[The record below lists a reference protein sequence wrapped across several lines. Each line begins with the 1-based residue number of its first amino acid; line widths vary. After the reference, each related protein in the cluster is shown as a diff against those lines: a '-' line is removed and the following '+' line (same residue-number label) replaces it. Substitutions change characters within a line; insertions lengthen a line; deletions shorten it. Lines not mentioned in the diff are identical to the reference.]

1 MMKGLYGRLVLAN
14 ILFLSFLLT
23 GLGIVLGQFF
33 PLFNQGADP
42 IIKRDYLLFLLIVLL
57 TALFVSLFIIS
68 RLLLQYIK
76 PIDEVTSN
84 AIKLAKGDY
93 SIHTSIVDKERK
105 NELSLAISSISQEMQ
120 KISTEQEMEKERL
133 NTLIESMGSG
143 LLMFGR
149 GGTLNLVNGVFRKT
163 FGFKNDEKLIGK
175 TVNSLELPKELES
188 LIEDVYMTEQSRETQ
203 LNLQVNGVAS
213 SVNVYGAP
221 VIGNY
226 GNWLGIV
233 VVIHDI
239 TELVRLEKIRKDF
252 VANVSH
258 ELRTPVTSIKGFA
271 ETLLDGAMNDQTVM
285 KEFLEIIQKE
295 SNRLK
300 LLIDELLVLSDV
312 EREGFTLQY
321 SEVGLRKMI
330 YEAIQVVSGRIEEK
344 DMVVSFDMPNEIV
357 IDGDEGRLIQV
368 MVNLLSN
375 AIIYS
380 MKDTTITIEVREVEE
395 DVLIVVKDEGIGI
408 KEAELERLFERFYRV
423 DRARS
428 RDSGGTGLG
437 LAIVKHLI
445 EVHGGTIQVESEPN
459 VGTSFSL
466 RIPRRKRNY

>member
-1 MMKGLYGRLVLAN
+1 
-14 ILFLSFLLT
+14 
-23 GLGIVLGQFF
+23 
-33 PLFNQGADP
+33 
-42 IIKRDYLLFLLIVLL
+42 
-57 TALFVSLFIIS
+57 
-68 RLLLQYIK
+68 
-76 PIDEVTSN
+76 
-84 AIKLAKGDY
+84 
-93 SIHTSIVDKERK
+93 
-105 NELSLAISSISQEMQ
+105 
-120 KISTEQEMEKERL
+120 
-133 NTLIESMGSG
+133 
-143 LLMFGR
+143 
-149 GGTLNLVNGVFRKT
+149 
-163 FGFKNDEKLIGK
+163 
-175 TVNSLELPKELES
+175 
-188 LIEDVYMTEQSRETQ
+188 MTEQSRETQ
-203 LNLQVNGVAS
+203 LNLQVNGVSS

-344 DMVVSFDMPNEIV
+344 DMLVSFDMPNEIV

-380 MKDTTITIEVREVEE
+380 MKDTTITIEVKEVEE

-445 EVHGGTIQVESEPN
+445 EVHGGTIQVDSEPN
-459 VGTSFSL
+459 VGTSFSI
-466 RIPRRKRNY
+466 RIPRRKRN

>member
-1 MMKGLYGRLVLAN
+1 MKGLYGRLVLAN
-14 ILFLSFLLT
+14 ILFLSVLLT

-33 PLFNQGADP
+33 PLFDQSADP
-42 IIKRDYLLFLLIVLL
+42 VIQRDYLLFLLIVLL
-57 TALFVSLFIIS
+57 TALFVSLFIIT

-84 AIKLAKGDY
+84 AIRLAEGDY
-93 SIHTSIVDKERK
+93 SVHTSIIEKERK
-105 NELSLAISSISQEMQ
+105 NDLSLAISSIAQSMEE
-120 KISTEQEMEKERL
+120 ISTEREMEKERL

-163 FGFKNDEKLIGK
+163 FGFGDDVELFGK
-175 TVNSLELPKELES
+175 TVNSLELPSEIEK
-188 LIEDVYMTEQSRETQ
+188 LIENVYMTEQSRETQ
-203 LNLQVNGVAS
+203 LNLLVNGVSS

-239 TELVRLEKIRKDF
+239 TELVRLEKVRKDF

-271 ETLLDGAMNDQTVM
+271 ETLLDGAMNDETVM

-295 SNRLK
+295 SDRLK

-344 DMVVSFDMPNEIV
+344 DMVVRFDMPYEIV
-357 IDGDEGRLIQV
+357 IDGDKDRLIQV

-380 MKDTTITIEVREVEE
+380 MKDTTITIEVKEVEE
-395 DVLIVVKDEGIGI
+395 DILIVVKDEGIGI
-408 KEAELERLFERFYRV
+408 EELELERLFERFYRV

-445 EVHGGTIQVESEPN
+445 EVHGGTIHVESKPN
-459 VGTSFSL
+459 VGTSFKL
-466 RIPRRKRNY
+466 RVPRRKRNY

>member
-105 NELSLAISSISQEMQ
+105 NELSLAISSISQTMQ

-163 FGFKNDEKLIGK
+163 FDIKNDEKLIGK

-203 LNLQVNGVAS
+203 LNLQVNGVSS

-271 ETLLDGAMNDQTVM
+271 ETLLDGAMSDQTVM

-312 EREGFTLQY
+312 EREGFTLKY

-344 DMVVSFDMPNEIV
+344 DMVISFDMPNEIV

-380 MKDTTITIEVREVEE
+380 VKDTTITIEVKEVEE

-445 EVHGGTIQVESEPN
+445 EVHGGTIQVDSEPN
-459 VGTSFSL
+459 VGTSFSI
-466 RIPRRKRNY
+466 RIPRRKRN

>member
-1 MMKGLYGRLVLAN
+1 MKGLYGRLVLAN
-14 ILFLSFLLT
+14 VLFLLVLLT

-33 PLFNQGADP
+33 PLFNQSKDP
-42 IIKRDYLLFLLIVLL
+42 VLQGHYLVFLLTVLV
-57 TALFVSLFIIS
+57 TAFFVSLLLIT
-68 RLLLQYIK
+68 RLLKQYIK
-76 PIDEVTSN
+76 PIDEASSH
-84 AIKLAKGDY
+84 AIKLAEGNY
-93 SIHTSIVDKERK
+93 SVHTAIIENEQK
-105 NELSLAISSISQEMQ
+105 NDLTLAISSIAQKME
-120 KISTEQEMEKERL
+120 KISSEREMEKERL
-133 NTLIESMGSG
+133 NTLVESIGSG

-149 GGTLNLVNGVFRKT
+149 GGALNLVNGVFRKT
-163 FGFKNDEKLIGK
+163 FGIQDDIKLIGK
-175 TVNSLELPKELES
+175 TVNSLELPIEIEN
-188 LIEDVYMTEQSRETQ
+188 LIDDVYMTEESCDTQ
-203 LNLQVNGVAS
+203 LNLHINGFS
-213 SVNVYGAP
+213 SSINVYGAP

-239 TELVRLEKIRKDF
+239 TELVRLEKVRKDF

-312 EREGFTLQY
+312 EREGFTLQF
-321 SEVGLRKMI
+321 SEVGLKKTI
-330 YEAIQVVSGRIEEK
+330 YEAIQVVSGNIEQK
-344 DMVVSFDMPNEIV
+344 DMIVNFNMPKEIV
-357 IDGDEGRLIQV
+357 IDGDESRLIQV

-375 AIIYS
+375 AITYS
-380 MKDTTITIEVREVEE
+380 MKDTTITIDVKEVEE
-395 DVLIVVKDEGIGI
+395 DVVIVVKDEGIGI
-408 KEAELERLFERFYRV
+408 KESELERLFERFYRV
-423 DRARS
+423 DQARS

-445 EVHGGTIQVESEPN
+445 EVHAGTINIESKLN
-459 VGTSFSL
+459 VGTSISL
-466 RIPRRKRNY
+466 RIPRKKRNY

>member
-1 MMKGLYGRLVLAN
+1 MKGLYGSLILAN
-14 ILFLSFLLT
+14 IVVLSLLLT

-33 PLFNQGADP
+33 PLFNQSAESVLQS
-42 IIKRDYLLFLLIVLL
+42 DYLVFLVTVLLI
-57 TALFVSLFIIS
+57 AFFVSVLIIT
-68 RLLLQYIK
+68 RLLKQYIK
-76 PIDEVTSN
+76 PIDEATSN
-84 AIKLAKGDY
+84 AIKLAEGDY
-93 SIHTSIVDKERK
+93 SVHTAIIK
-105 NELSLAISSISQEMQ
+105 NEQKNDLSLAISSIAQSMEE
-120 KISTEQEMEKERL
+120 ISTEREREKERL
-133 NTLIESMGSG
+133 NTLVESMGSG

-149 GGTLNLVNGVFRKT
+149 GGTLNLVNGVFRDT
-163 FGFKNDEKLIGK
+163 FGFNDEIELIGK
-175 TVNSLELPKELES
+175 TVNSLKLPSEIES
-188 LIEDVYMTEQSRETQ
+188 LIEDVYLTEKSSETQ
-203 LNLQVNGVAS
+203 LNLYVNGFS
-213 SVNVYGAP
+213 SSINVYGAP

-239 TELVRLEKIRKDF
+239 TELVRLENVRKDF

-312 EREGFTLQY
+312 EREGFTLQF
-321 SEVGLRKMI
+321 SEVGIRKMI

-344 DMVVSFDMPNEIV
+344 DMIVNFVMPNEIMV
-357 IDGDEGRLIQV
+357 NGDESRLIQV

-375 AIIYS
+375 SISYS
-380 MKDTTITIEVREVEE
+380 MNDTTITIDVKEVEE
-395 DVLIVVKDEGIGI
+395 DVVIVVKDEGIGI
-408 KEAELERLFERFYRV
+408 KETELERLFERFYRV
-423 DRARS
+423 DQARS

-445 EVHGGTIQVESEPN
+445 EVHGGTITVESKLN
-459 VGTSFSL
+459 VGSSFIL
-466 RIPRRKRNY
+466 RIPRKKRNY

>member
-105 NELSLAISSISQEMQ
+105 NELSLAISSISQSMQ

-203 LNLQVNGVAS
+203 LNLQVNGVSS

-344 DMVVSFDMPNEIV
+344 DMLVSFDMPNEIV

-380 MKDTTITIEVREVEE
+380 MKDTTITIEVKEVEE

-466 RIPRRKRNY
+466 RIPRRKRN

>member
-1 MMKGLYGRLVLAN
+1 MKGLYGSLVLAN
-14 ILFLSFLLT
+14 VLFLSVLFT

-33 PLFNQGADP
+33 PLFNQSVNPELQGH
-42 IIKRDYLLFLLIVLL
+42 YLVFLLTVLL
-57 TALFVSLFIIS
+57 TAFFVSLLLIT
-68 RLLLQYIK
+68 RLLRQYIK
-76 PIDEVTSN
+76 PIDEASSH
-84 AIKLAKGDY
+84 AIKLAEGDY
-93 SIHTSIVDKERK
+93 SVHTAIIENERK
-105 NELSLAISSISQEMQ
+105 NDLTLAISSIAQKME
-120 KISTEQEMEKERL
+120 KISSEREMEKERL
-133 NTLIESMGSG
+133 NTLVESMGSG

-163 FGFKNDEKLIGK
+163 FDIQDDINLIGK
-175 TVNSLELPKELES
+175 TVNSLKLPIEIKS
-188 LIEDVYMTEQSRETQ
+188 LIEDVYMTEESCDTQ
-203 LNLQVNGVAS
+203 LNIHINGFS
-213 SVNVYGAP
+213 SSINVYGAP
-221 VIGNY
+221 VISNY

-239 TELVRLEKIRKDF
+239 TELVRLEKVRKDF

-312 EREGFTLQY
+312 EREGFTLKF
-321 SEVGLRKMI
+321 SEVGLKKMI
-330 YEAIQVVSGRIEEK
+330 YEAIQVVSGNIEEK
-344 DMVVSFDMPNEIV
+344 DMIVNFNMPNEIV
-357 IDGDEGRLIQV
+357 IDGDESRLIQV

-375 AIIYS
+375 AITYS
-380 MKDTTITIEVREVEE
+380 MKNTTITIEVKAVEE
-395 DVLIVVKDEGIGI
+395 DVVIVVKDEGIGI
-408 KEAELERLFERFYRV
+408 KESELERLFERFYRI
-423 DRARS
+423 DQARS

-445 EVHGGTIQVESEPN
+445 EVHDGTINVESKLN
-459 VGTSFSL
+459 VGTVFSL
-466 RIPRRKRNY
+466 RIPRKKRNY

>member
-105 NELSLAISSISQEMQ
+105 NELSLAISSISQTMQ

-175 TVNSLELPKELES
+175 TLNSLELPKELES

-203 LNLQVNGVAS
+203 LNLQVNGVSS

-344 DMVVSFDMPNEIV
+344 DMLVSFDMPNEIV

-380 MKDTTITIEVREVEE
+380 MKDTTITIEVKEVEE

-466 RIPRRKRNY
+466 RIPRRKRN

>member
-1 MMKGLYGRLVLAN
+1 MKGLYGRLVLAN
-14 ILFLSFLLT
+14 ILFLSVLLT

-57 TALFVSLFIIS
+57 TALFVSLYIIT

-84 AIKLAKGDY
+84 AIKLAEGDY
-93 SIHTSIVDKERK
+93 SVHTAMIEKERK
-105 NELSLAISSISQEMQ
+105 NDLSSAIYSISQTMQ
-120 KISTEQEMEKERL
+120 EISTEREMEKERL

-149 GGTLNLVNGVFRKT
+149 GGTLNLVNGVFRTT
-163 FGFKNDEKLIGK
+163 FGFKDDEKLIGK
-175 TVNSLELPKELES
+175 TVNSLELPGELES
-188 LIEDVYMTEQSRETQ
+188 LIEDVYMTEQSCETQ
-203 LNLQVNGVAS
+203 LNLQVNGVSS

-300 LLIDELLVLSDV
+300 RLIDELLVLSDV

-321 SEVGLRKMI
+321 SEVGLKKMI

-380 MKDTTITIEVREVEE
+380 MKDTTITIEVKEIE
-395 DVLIVVKDEGIGI
+395 DDVVIIVKDEGIGI
-408 KEAELERLFERFYRV
+408 KESELERLFERFYRV

-445 EVHGGTIQVESEPN
+445 EVHGGTIQVESKSN

>member
-105 NELSLAISSISQEMQ
+105 NELSLAISSISQSMQ

-163 FGFKNDEKLIGK
+163 FDIKNDEKLIGK

-203 LNLQVNGVAS
+203 LNLQVNGVSS

-344 DMVVSFDMPNEIV
+344 DMLVSFDMPNEIV

-380 MKDTTITIEVREVEE
+380 MKDTTITIEVKEVEE

-466 RIPRRKRNY
+466 RIPRRKRN

>member
-68 RLLLQYIK
+68 RLLMRYIK

-105 NELSLAISSISQEMQ
+105 NELSLAISSISQSMQ

-163 FGFKNDEKLIGK
+163 FDIKNDEKLIGK

-203 LNLQVNGVAS
+203 LNLQVNGVSS

-344 DMVVSFDMPNEIV
+344 DMLVSFDMPNEIV

-380 MKDTTITIEVREVEE
+380 MKDTTITIEVKEVEE

-466 RIPRRKRNY
+466 RIPRRKRN